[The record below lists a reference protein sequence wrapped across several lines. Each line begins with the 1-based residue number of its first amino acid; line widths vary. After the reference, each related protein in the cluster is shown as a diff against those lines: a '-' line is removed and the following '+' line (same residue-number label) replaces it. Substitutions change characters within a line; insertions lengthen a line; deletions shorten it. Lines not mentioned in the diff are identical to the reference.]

1 MAKKLHRK
9 SASSS
14 NKLNSAN
21 MTDDF
26 QLHLDSSDDDAP
38 EEVTFEDSKA
48 SALRNMKDALETAK
62 REKDFLKEKRRK
74 RQELF
79 QEQKKRSLLPADI
92 LEEIDT
98 APSKKQKLPGA
109 QAESNNEEASCSG
122 EEGSEGSEQEKETKG
137 FKGNIRSLKGN
148 YSIMRVADQSSAN
161 SQQQT
166 AMDFI
171 QARLYGPGSQ
181 RTTSNQLLSLQN
193 KRGQNKSAAVQFV
206 NKKWGT
212 EKKAKAE
219 KLKKQWI
226 HKQKVPSS

>member
-62 REKDFLKEKRRK
+62 RSYLELKLKATMKRQAVQGRRGAKDRNKRRRRK
-74 RQELF
+74 DSR
-79 QEQKKRSLLPADI
+79 
-92 LEEIDT
+92 EI
-98 APSKKQKLPGA
+98 
-109 QAESNNEEASCSG
+109 SG
-122 EEGSEGSEQEKETKG
+122 
-137 FKGNIRSLKGN
+137 
-148 YSIMRVADQSSAN
+148 
-161 SQQQT
+161 
-166 AMDFI
+166 
-171 QARLYGPGSQ
+171 
-181 RTTSNQLLSLQN
+181 
-193 KRGQNKSAAVQFV
+193 
-206 NKKWGT
+206 GT

>member
-1 MAKKLHRK
+1 MATNLLRK
-9 SASSS
+9 SPSSS
-14 NKLNSAN
+14 NKFNSAN

-38 EEVTFEDSKA
+38 EEVTFEESKA
-48 SALRNMKDALETAK
+48 SALLSMKNALETSK
-62 REKDFLKEKRRK
+62 REKDLLKEKRRK

-79 QEQKKRSLLPADI
+79 QEQKKRRLLPAHI
-92 LEEIDT
+92 LEEIAT
-98 APSKKQKLPGA
+98 APSKKQKLPGD
-109 QAESNNEEASCSG
+109 QEASCSW
-122 EEGSEGSEQEKETKG
+122 EGRKGSKEGFEKGTKKG

-148 YSIMRVADQSSAN
+148 YSVMRVADQSSTN

-181 RTTSNQLLSLQN
+181 RTTNNELLSLQN
-193 KRGQNKSAAVQFV
+193 KRGPNKSAAMQFV

-226 HKQKVPSS
+226 QKQKVPSS